1 MNRLWLIVVLALC
14 LPACATRTVKD
25 DSPASDLDAY
35 VANVKRVGKPVML
48 PNGKDYCAELARTDE
63 EQDECTGDLEDGL
76 FSANKIILNLVWQ
89 AVQFTERQ
97 RLVRDP
103 CNLVERLFTPSQCR
117 PKNSAT
123 PP

>member
-1 MNRLWLIVVLALC
+1 M
-14 LPACATRTVKD
+14 
-25 DSPASDLDAY
+25 S
-35 VANVKRVGKPVML
+35 NVKRVGKPVML
-48 PNGKDYCAELARTDE
+48 PNGKDYCAELARTDADK
-63 EQDECTGDLEDGL
+63 DECTGDLEDGL

-103 CNLVERLFTPSQCR
+103 CNLAERIFTPDRCR